1 MKIKFQLASALAA
14 GAVIAGG
21 AMQGLHAQAKPHA
34 FAVVENIVTDK
45 DAYANKYVPAISKII
60 SDAGGKFLVRGGRIL
75 PVKGDQPKVLSVI
88 EIVEF
93 ENQEKARGRVFLA
106 GLERRPENQRRL
118 FERAHLYCGRRA
130 AIIHSQNEMAG
141 TKPGHDDASAQMG
154 ALIGW
159 VRSCRQAA

>member
-93 ENQEKARGRVFLA
+93 ENQEKA
-106 GLERRPENQRRL
+106 E
-118 FERAHLYCGRRA
+118 A
-130 AIIHSQNEMAG
+130 AYFSPVWN
-141 TKPGHDDASAQMG
+141 DARKISAVYSNARIYIVEG
-154 ALIGW
+154 
-159 VRSCRQAA
+159 VP